1 MIQTFPRLLLVAT
14 AGLLTAGA
22 MSCSPLRAP
31 AALADEGKM
40 TRNSRRLSPGAA
52 VETEGR
58 ARRNEREEKASA
70 EMAEGSPIFLDYSF
84 GDDPL
89 APTAPNAPLE
99 VGEAEA
105 DLFLPENFHP
115 ELADGPTLLPAWPTQ
130 ARPKR
135 TLELPEIITS
145 QPETPERPRS
155 RDRLDPDIVRAWAAA
170 VAPLTGVSRTEPL
183 VTVAMVA
190 SPDISA
196 GSTSSAALARD
207 VHSLASAFAGQ
218 QATPLAPTFP
228 TPHPLE

>member
-196 GSTSSAALARD
+196 GSTSAAALARD

-218 QATPLAPTFP
+218 QANPLAPTFP

>member
-196 GSTSSAALARD
+196 GSTSAAALARD

-218 QATPLAPTFP
+218 QANPLAPTSP

>member
-196 GSTSSAALARD
+196 GSTSGAALARD

>member
-196 GSTSSAALARD
+196 GSTSAAALARD

-218 QATPLAPTFP
+218 QATPLAPTSP

>member
-196 GSTSSAALARD
+196 GSTSGAALARD

-218 QATPLAPTFP
+218 QANPLAPHP
-228 TPHPLE
+228 RPHTR

>member
-40 TRNSRRLSPGAA
+40 TREGRRLSPGTTR
-52 VETEGR
+52 TEER
-58 ARRNEREEKASA
+58 ARQSEREDTASA

-89 APTAPNAPLE
+89 APTDPNAPLE

-105 DLFLPENFHP
+105 DLFLPENSHP
-115 ELADGPTLLPAWPTQ
+115 ELADGPTLLPAWPTP
-130 ARPKR
+130 ARPEQ
-135 TLELPEIITS
+135 TLELPEIISS
-145 QPETPERPRS
+145 QPRG

-190 SPDISA
+190 TPDISA

-218 QATPLAPTFP
+218 QAHPLAPTSS
-228 TPHPLE
+228 TPPPLE

>member
-196 GSTSSAALARD
+196 GSTSAAALARD

>member
-40 TRNSRRLSPGAA
+40 TREGRRLSPGTTR
-52 VETEGR
+52 TEER
-58 ARRNEREEKASA
+58 ARQSEREKEASA
-70 EMAEGSPIFLDYSF
+70 EMVEGSPIFLDYSF

-89 APTAPNAPLE
+89 APTDPNAPLE

-105 DLFLPENFHP
+105 DLFLPENSHP
-115 ELADGPTLLPAWPTQ
+115 ELADGPTLLPAWPTH
-130 ARPKR
+130 ARPER
-135 TLELPEIITS
+135 TLELPEIISS
-145 QPETPERPRS
+145 QPEALERPRG

-190 SPDISA
+190 TPDISA

-218 QATPLAPTFP
+218 QAHPLAPTSP
-228 TPHPLE
+228 TPPPLE

>member
-190 SPDISA
+190 TPDISA

-218 QATPLAPTFP
+218 QAHPLP
-228 TPHPLE
+228 PHPRPHTR

>member
-196 GSTSSAALARD
+196 GSTSAAALARD

-218 QATPLAPTFP
+218 QAHPLP
-228 TPHPLE
+228 PHPRPHTR

>member
-1 MIQTFPRLLLVAT
+1 MIQIFPRLLWVAT

-40 TRNSRRLSPGAA
+40 TRDGRRLSPGA
-52 VETEGR
+52 VGTEGR
-58 ARRNEREEKASA
+58 ARRSEREEEAASA

-89 APTAPNAPLE
+89 APNTPNAPLE

-115 ELADGPTLLPAWPTQ
+115 ELADGPTLLPAWPVHAQ
-130 ARPKR
+130 PER
-135 TLELPEIITS
+135 TLGLPEIITS
-145 QPETPERPRS
+145 QPEAPEQPRS
-155 RDRLDPDIVRAWAAA
+155 RNRLDPDIVRAWAAA

-183 VTVAMVA
+183 VMVAMVA
-190 SPDISA
+190 TPDISA
-196 GSTSSAALARD
+196 GSASAAALARD

-218 QATPLAPTFP
+218 QTHPLAPTPP
-228 TPHPLE
+228 TPPPLE